1 VSRASGSGT
10 ILACIS
16 SIFGLLLTAAPAL
29 ASAEPPRGDPAARL
43 LPSEHAS
50 DTWDLTVELD
60 GGYWVVAQ
68 ATISKLGPGDRTGAV
83 VGHVLGPDGRSH
95 EFHKVRRDGAWHLSA
110 DRRRLDLG
118 PIVFDQSVR
127 PVRFHVDKK
136 RVDLDLEIDLGAA
149 RAWSEAFTGPEYGFD
164 LLALGAPVH
173 GTLQLRGDALL
184 EVSGRATL
192 THRWMNG
199 LEASLVRRRVELFG
213 FHGAAGLYFSEVT
226 TPSGE
231 PRRWLVVGRD
241 GRMAEAGQGIEARFH
256 PEGSGPPTAA
266 APARLEIA
274 AGTDSGRVDLGR
286 IVLRDEPLS
295 RAPWF
300 ARWWLTRLTRPRF
313 VWSQAAFDFNVR
325 DPAGSGNLRLAGR
338 GLVEVGR
345 FDARAGVPADS
356 WGER

>member
-1 VSRASGSGT
+1 
-10 ILACIS
+10 LWIS
-16 SIFGLLLTAAPAL
+16 GLLLAARPAL
-29 ASAEPPRGDPAARL
+29 ATAEPPRGDPAARL

-50 DTWDLTVELD
+50 DTWDLTIELD

-95 EFHKVRRDGAWHLSA
+95 EFHKVRRDGAWKLSA
-110 DRRRLDLG
+110 DHRRLDLG

-136 RVDLDLEIDLGAA
+136 RVDLDLQIDLGTDF
-149 RAWSEAFTGPEYGFD
+149 AWSDAFTGSEYGLD
-164 LLALGAPVH
+164 LLALAAPVS
-173 GTLQLRGDALL
+173 GRLQLRGDAPRA
-184 EVSGRATL
+184 VSGRATV
-192 THRWMNG
+192 THRWMSA
-199 LEASLVRRRVELFG
+199 LEASLVQRRVELFG
-213 FHGAAGLYFSEVT
+213 FHGGSGLYFSEVT
-226 TPSGE
+226 PPSGE
-231 PRRWLVVGRD
+231 PRRWLVVGRN
-241 GRMAEAGQGIEARFH
+241 GRMAEAGVGIEARFR
-256 PEGSGPPTAA
+256 PDGSSADGAGAA
-266 APARLEIA
+266 AGLEIA
-274 AGTDSGRVDLGR
+274 AGEDSGRATLGR

-313 VWSQAAFDFNVR
+313 VWSEAAFDFSVR
-325 DPAGSGNLRLAGR
+325 DPAGRGNLRLAGT

-345 FDARAGVPADS
+345 FDPRSRVPADS